1 MAATRKKCGKSIMTR
16 NEILASANINL
27 DSNPVVFKSQFSNY
41 SSAASVN
48 DYIANYHAENVGETI
63 IDGIPSTFN
72 KSYIKIIDDKAA
84 LWDFVSR
91 YANGEK
97 WVYAVCMYNI
107 AGSELNIV
115 IPSPTDEFKHLAIQ
129 CFACANGLPEATLRE
144 KTNVSMTNKHIWI
157 TVESDDGRI
166 WKRERGIITDAD
178 YINRPFMQRISVKGK
193 QWVANLIN
201 GKACELGD
209 DITTRD
215 ERKARKAIGDKISM
229 LRMKKGMTVKQLAEA
244 ANITPSNLSRIENY
258 RYSPGL
264 DVLARI
270 CDALGAEL
278 KIE

>member
-1 MAATRKKCGKSIMTR
+1 M
-16 NEILASANINL
+16 
-27 DSNPVVFKSQFSNY
+27 
-41 SSAASVN
+41 
-48 DYIANYHAENVGETI
+48 
-63 IDGIPSTFN
+63 
-72 KSYIKIIDDKAA
+72 
-84 LWDFVSR
+84 
-91 YANGEK
+91 EK
-97 WVYAVCMYNI
+97 E
-107 AGSELNIV
+107 ELNIDENMKAQKFGEYLLSLSPYERSVSGSRVKV
-115 IPSPTDEFKHLAIQ
+115 ILAFIESGAELSKSGYNEYLSKFGLDIDDTDRKYLRDFLWFSGVRHFKCSRKSKGKADEFKHLAIQ

-166 WKRERGIITDAD
+166 WKREREIITDAD
-178 YINRPFMQRISVKGK
+178 YINRPFMQRISVNGK